1 MVIKVLGGKEEKK
14 IKKQTNKTKPQI
26 LHSKPKKECFLAP
39 SLSQL
44 ACYLL

>member
-1 MVIKVLGGKEEKK
+1 MVIKVLGGKAGKK
-14 IKKQTNKTKPQI
+14 KKRVRKPQI
-26 LHSKPKKECFLAP
+26 LHSKPKKEYFLAP